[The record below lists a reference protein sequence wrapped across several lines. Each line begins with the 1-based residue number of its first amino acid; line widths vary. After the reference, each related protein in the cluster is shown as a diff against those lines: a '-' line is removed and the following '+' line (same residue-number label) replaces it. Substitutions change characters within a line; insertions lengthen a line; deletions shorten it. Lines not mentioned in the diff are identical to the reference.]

1 MKKKLSRLSRQ
12 RFACGSAPPPS
23 LEPGDDPSDFKQLCE
38 KQTLPYLPPFEGLV
52 REGAVLPGH
61 QRVDGL
67 IEALREPGV
76 AVVQLGHA
84 TPAGAWT
91 LGEEVVRLTEGVL
104 DEVERGVPEGVA
116 EEQRGE
122 GEDAKEQGKGL
133 DLPPLGERH
142 VGRSPK
148 GKMKSG
154 GSGLK

>member
-1 MKKKLSRLSRQ
+1 MAATS
-12 RFACGSAPPPS
+12 PH
-23 LEPGDDPSDFKQLCE
+23 
-38 KQTLPYLPPFEGLV
+38 LPPFEGLV

-76 AVVQLGHA
+76 AFVQLGHA
-84 TPAGAWT
+84 TPAGART
-91 LGEEVVRLTEGVL
+91 LGEEVVRLAEGVL

-116 EEQRGE
+116 EEQRRE
-122 GEDAKEQGKGL
+122 GEDAEEQGESL

-148 GKMKSG
+148 DKIKSG
-154 GSGLK
+154 RSGLKCQGFRDSSWICFL